1 MSTIIFGLICLSLG
15 LWGISAWWWSL
26 VEVLR
31 GLVPL
36 LAVVLGLVALGAG
49 VTRMREAAP
58 GDSDSD
64 SEMTDRSSPSDE

>member
-15 LWGISAWWWSL
+15 LWGVSAWWWSL

-36 LAVVLGLVALGAG
+36 LAVILGFVALGAG
-49 VTRMREAAP
+49 VTKMHESAP
-58 GDSDSD
+58 EESMDP
-64 SEMTDRSSPSDE
+64 EMMDDSSPTDE

>member
-1 MSTIIFGLICLSLG
+1 VATIIFGLVCLSLG

-49 VTRMREAAP
+49 VTKMREATP
-58 GDSDSD
+58 GDSD
-64 SEMTDRSSPSDE
+64 SEMTDSSSPTDE

>member
-1 MSTIIFGLICLSLG
+1 VFTIIFGLVCLSLG

-31 GLVPL
+31 GLLPL

-49 VTRMREAAP
+49 ITKMQKAAP
-58 GDSDSD
+58 
-64 SEMTDRSSPSDE
+64 SESMDPDMTDNSLSTDE

>member
-1 MSTIIFGLICLSLG
+1 LSLG

-36 LAVVLGLVALGAG
+36 LMVILGLVALGSG
-49 VTRMREAAP
+49 VTKMQ
-58 GDSDSD
+58 DSTPEESVDP
-64 SEMTDRSSPSDE
+64 EMMDNSLPTDE